1 MITCNKYSGNTMKIW
16 FNFAISTVFAIVVV
30 VSLTSA
36 KSVLQKPITDN
47 QSRPD
52 KLSVKQS
59 SDIHSTKS
67 YIDNVEKSTTVD
79 RTKAMSPSNTTAVL
93 SSADITSEMYT
104 SNNISATTSVED
116 TNKAQVTK
124 IASVKT
130 ITEDKIILKFQKN
143 KTIYLNTTHKP
154 KTRYSFDL
162 ISVGASIIRFE
173 EFPCPDGLTKNA
185 IGECEPMFSG

>member
-16 FNFAISTVFAIVVV
+16 SNFAISAVFTIVVV

-36 KSVLQKPITDN
+36 KSVLQKLIADN
-47 QSRPD
+47 QSKPV

-67 YIDNVEKSTTVD
+67 YIDNVEKSTTVA
-79 RTKAMSPSNTTAVL
+79 TTMAMSPSNTTAVL

-116 TNKAQVTK
+116 TNKAQATK

-154 KTRYSFDL
+154 KTRYSYSQSSL
-162 ISVGASIIRFE
+162 IRFR
-173 EFPCPDGLTKNA
+173 EFTCPDGQTKNSN
-185 IGECEPMFSG
+185 GECEPIFSD